1 MIGGMGRSRPVART
15 WCVGALAVLAGVA
28 MVVLGPSPPADA
40 HAFLVRTVPTQGER
54 LEDAPRE
61 ISFEFSETFDE
72 QSARL
77 ELTVD
82 GRAEPVTAEREPN
95 ARVLRTDVAADRD
108 GVYLMSW
115 EVVAEDGHQTSGEL
129 AFGVGE
135 AAGDIPA
142 ASSSSPAPRPVAVAA
157 GWLFFAG
164 LALAAGSVA
173 AAWTRASTFRPG
185 LLGAGL
191 ALAQVGALAAWADA
205 LVADEPT
212 RQRLGLAIAAGAVAL
227 GLLVARLASRWP
239 LAVAVA
245 GAGIA
250 WSARGHSAVANGI
263 LGAAI
268 DTTHLL
274 AGATWVGALAVLVI
288 DLRRTR
294 PAADALTVAGHYAR
308 LATILVGVLAAAG
321 IGSAVLLLDRPSDL
335 WDTGYGQTLAVKT
348 GVFAGAVALAAA
360 GRRALGRRQ
369 MARLRRVTPIEA
381 GLLVGVLAVT
391 AVLVNLGPPASTP
404 AAEASLLG
412 PLPLEG
418 PVVRDAG
425 LAGNL
430 TVAVTAAVDQLR
442 VEVIAPGGDP
452 PEDAQV
458 ELEAELPDGED
469 TTLLPRPCGPGC
481 FTQRTRW
488 PAGTTR
494 LTVTASGDDW
504 QGGFHVA
511 ELDTPPPI
519 SDPVLL
525 RDLLTRMR
533 AVPTVEFTETT
544 TSGPGSVVTPATFT
558 LSGSEFVELEP
569 WAAGTADDVQP
580 LRDERGFRMYLPGDG
595 VWITVW
601 LDDQGRLVRERT
613 VTVSHEIERDSF
625 RYPPSRPT

>member
-1 MIGGMGRSRPVART
+1 MIGGMGRSRLAARV
-15 WCVGALAVLAGVA
+15 WSVGVLALLAGVA
-28 MVVLGPSPPADA
+28 IVVLGPSPAAEA
-40 HAFLVRTVPTQGER
+40 HAFLVRTVPAQGER
-54 LEDAPRE
+54 LDDAPRE
-61 ISFEFSETFDE
+61 ISFEFSEPFDA

-77 ELTVD
+77 ELNVD
-82 GRAEPVTAEREPN
+82 GRAEPVVAEREPN
-95 ARVLRTDVAADRD
+95 GRVLRTDVAVDQG
-108 GVYLMSW
+108 GVYLVSW

-129 AFGVGE
+129 AFGVGV

-164 LALAAGSVA
+164 LALAAGSLA
-173 AAWTRASTFRPG
+173 AAWTGASTFRPG

-212 RQRLGLAIAAGAVAL
+212 RQRVGLAVAAGAVAL
-227 GLLVARLASRWP
+227 GLLVARLGSRWP

-274 AGATWVGALAVLVI
+274 AGATWVGSLAVLVV

-294 PAADALTVAGHYAR
+294 PEADALTVAGRYAR
-308 LATILVGVLAAAG
+308 LAAILVGVLAAAG

-348 GVFAGAVALAAA
+348 GVFAGAVGLAVV
-360 GRRALGRRQ
+360 GRRALGRGQ
-369 MARLRRVTPIEA
+369 VARLRRLTPVEA

-391 AVLVNLGPPASTP
+391 AALVNLGPPASTP

-412 PLPLEG
+412 PPPLEG

-430 TVAVTAAVDQLR
+430 TVAVSASVDQLR

-452 PEDAQV
+452 PQDAQV
-458 ELEAELPDGED
+458 ELEAELPDGEEM
-469 TTLLPRPCGPGC
+469 TLLPRPCGPGC
-481 FTQRTRW
+481 FTQRTPGW
-488 PAGTTR
+488 PDGTTR
-494 LTVTASGDDW
+494 LTVTAAGDDW
-504 QGGFHVA
+504 EGGFHVA
-511 ELDTPPPI
+511 ELDTPPPA
-519 SDPVLL
+519 SDPALL
-525 RDLLTRMR
+525 RDLVTQMR
-533 AVPTVEFTETT
+533 AVSTVEFTETT

-558 LSGSEFVELEP
+558 LAGSEFVELEP
-569 WAAGTADDVQP
+569 WAAGTADDIQP
-580 LRDERGFRMYLPGDG
+580 LRGQQGFRMYLPGDG
-595 VWITVW
+595 VWITLW
-601 LDDQGRLVRERT
+601 LDDQGRLARERL

-625 RYPPSRPT
+625 RYPPS